1 MTFIKS
7 TAAALA
13 TATILDTP
21 AAQAQNNA
29 PPTDILQLLQRISGQ
44 YLVMITRTF
53 VDLTY
58 DTIQVEPKTN
68 NLIVSGLRL
77 YPELDWDQN
86 AECVVEID
94 RALMGGIQ
102 GFDLVQSVIEFS
114 GVTLSPSCLPPD
126 AGGMLAA
133 FGYQVLTADT
143 MTIDIAYELPTA
155 AADVTVQ
162 AAIREVGDVTLS
174 AAFDYLWFRIPTDG
188 GDDPIPVAILES
200 AELAI
205 ENGGVWERVEPMV
218 LGQIGDPA
226 AVPPMIQ
233 AMLGQMFTEGG
244 TRAPSE
250 NETAFVANVAS
261 EVERFLRDKN
271 RIVVTAA
278 PQDGLYLDEDL
289 FSSPSAALEALQPE
303 LSATPLALRSMID
316 TETLSAALAG
326 GSVPEDQRLRVGEA
340 LVSGIGAPLA
350 PREGQALLMPLA
362 DAWNGPAAAA
372 LAASFQETDVARSYD
387 MSLRALAG
395 GDRTIAGVADQL
407 EARMSLADVLAAQ
420 QRAISTWPGNAD
432 YKDGSKTILESG
444 DVSAMRRLASVALT
458 GQNMPRDYAAAYF
471 WASLAAAAGDRGGVS
486 LRERLD
492 YRFAGNAAWQQ
503 TSGEVASEVLKA
515 WTTGGVAAAVT
526 RRMQ

>member
-1 MTFIKS
+1 MKFVKS

-13 TATILDTP
+13 AAAILSAP
-21 AAQAQNNA
+21 AAQSQNSA
-29 PPTDILQLLQRISGQ
+29 PPADILQLLQRISGQ

-58 DTIQVEPKTN
+58 DTIQAEPKTN
-68 NLIVSGLRL
+68 NLIISGLRL

-86 AECVVEID
+86 AECVIEID

-102 GFDLVQSVIEFS
+102 GFDLVQSVVEFS
-114 GVTLSPSCLPPD
+114 GVTLGPTCLPPD

-133 FGYQVLTADT
+133 FGYEVLTADT

-155 AADVTVQ
+155 AADLTVQ
-162 AAIREVGDVTLS
+162 AAIRDVGDVTLS

-205 ENGGVWERVEPMV
+205 ENSGVWERVEPMV
-218 LGQIGDPA
+218 LGQFGDPA

-244 TRAPSE
+244 TRAPNE

-261 EVERFLRDKN
+261 QVERFLRDKN
-271 RIVVTAA
+271 RIVITAA
-278 PQDGLYLDEDL
+278 PTDGLYLDEDL
-289 FSSPSAALEALQPE
+289 FGSPSAALDALQPK

-316 TETLSAALAG
+316 TETLTAALTG

-340 LVSGIGAPLA
+340 LVSGVGAPLA
-350 PREGQALLMPLA
+350 PREGQALLKPLA

-372 LAASFQETDVARSYD
+372 MARSFADTDPAQAYD
-387 MSLRALAG
+387 LALRALAG
-395 GDRTIAGVADQL
+395 GDRTIAGIADQL
-407 EARMSLADVLAAQ
+407 EARLPLATVLAAQ
-420 QRAISTWPGNAD
+420 QAAIQAWPGHAG

-444 DVSAMRRLASVALT
+444 DISAMRRLASVALT
-458 GQNMPRDYAAAYF
+458 GQNMPRDYASAYF

-492 YRFAGNAAWQQ
+492 YRFAREAAWQT

-526 RRMQ
+526 ARMQ